1 MRIMLLRVGLR
12 HNWQQQFRDT
22 CLLWNHV
29 GKTSS
34 QSSIGQRIICR
45 SVRTSARHRNAIR
58 TKFQPME
65 ATGGEPV
72 PLGNVAK
79 AFLFT
84 GAFSFG
90 SFLGASILEYENTR
104 NMMLEKAR
112 QAKLSWFPRKTND
125 GTLQNLKKDVKRHWD
140 QLTPS
145 EKIFVP
151 ICAVNVLVFL
161 AWRVPAWREVMLHYF
176 CSNPASRAVCW
187 PMFLSTFSHYS
198 GLHLFAN
205 MYVLH
210 SFCNPAIISLGK
222 EQFLGLYLSAG
233 VVASFASIL
242 YKSVTAQAGLSLGA
256 SGAIMAILAYVCA
269 QYPDTQL
276 SILFLPMLTFSA
288 GAAIKVIMGVDFA
301 GCILGWKFFDH
312 AAHLGGA
319 LFGLFWA
326 FYGIDIWQKRLPF
339 VTKYHDWRKTKQ

>member
-198 GLHLFAN
+198 G
-205 MYVLH
+205 
-210 SFCNPAIISLGK
+210 
-222 EQFLGLYLSAG
+222 